1 MLTNAKIKEIQ
12 KLTEKSKARREAGL
26 FVIEGPR
33 MFIETPLE
41 WIEEIY
47 VTQRFLDNAD
57 SGLLGM
63 AERPSIEGDST
74 ETAPTSPSSASPAS
88 SEGDST
94 ETDPTSPSSASPASS
109 VGDSTETASTSPNSS
124 AGSVENSHSDH
135 STSIRAS
142 EMITWMNHEVV
153 TEEQMKKLTDTVT
166 PQGILCVVRQPSYTM
181 EDIINHPGHRLIMIL
196 EDIQDPGN
204 LGTIFRTAEGA
215 GASGIIM
222 TKGCADLFNP
232 KVVRSTMGSIYRVPF
247 FVTDDIEQTISLVK
261 NAQIEVFA
269 AHLKGEHFYD
279 EIEYKDA
286 AFLIGNEG
294 RGLKDSTASL
304 ADTYIKI
311 PMSGELESLN
321 ASMAAGILMYEH
333 NRQIRTGHRGTD

>member
-57 SGLLGM
+57 SGL
-63 AERPSIEGDST
+63 SDS
-74 ETAPTSPSSASPAS
+74 A
-88 SEGDST
+88 
-94 ETDPTSPSSASPASS
+94 
-109 VGDSTETASTSPNSS
+109 

-166 PQGILCVVRQPSYTM
+166 PQGILCVVRQPSYTV

-333 NRQIRTGHRGTD
+333 NRQIRTGHR

>member
-12 KLTEKSKARREAGL
+12 KLTEKSKARRQADL
-26 FVIEGPR
+26 FVIEDPK
-33 MFIETPLE
+33 MFMEAPLE

-57 SGLLGM
+57 SGL
-63 AERPSIEGDST
+63 
-74 ETAPTSPSSASPAS
+74 SAS
-88 SEGDST
+88 T
-94 ETDPTSPSSASPASS
+94 
-109 VGDSTETASTSPNSS
+109 
-124 AGSVENSHSDH
+124 AGSVENSHSDY

-333 NRQIRTGHRGTD
+333 NRQIRIGHR

>member
-63 AERPSIEGDST
+63 TEGPSVDGDST
-74 ETAPTSPSSASPAS
+74 ETASTSPSSASPAS

-94 ETDPTSPSSASPASS
+94 TPASASSASA
-109 VGDSTETASTSPNSS
+109 

-166 PQGILCVVRQPSYTM
+166 PQGILCVVRQPSYTV

-294 RGLKDSTASL
+294 RGLKDSTASI

-333 NRQIRTGHRGTD
+333 NRQIRTGHR

>member
-1 MLTNAKIKEIQ
+1 MQLWRLDMLTNAKIKEIQ

-63 AERPSIEGDST
+63 TEGSSVDGDSTETASTSPSSASSSSSEGDST
-74 ETAPTSPSSASPAS
+74 ETAPTSPASASPI
-88 SEGDST
+88 
-94 ETDPTSPSSASPASS
+94 
-109 VGDSTETASTSPNSS
+109 SS
-124 AGSVENSHSDH
+124 AGSVENSHSDY

-166 PQGILCVVRQPSYTM
+166 PQGILCVVRQPSYTV
-181 EDIINHPGHRLIMIL
+181 EDIINHPGHRLLMIL

-333 NRQIRTGHRGTD
+333 NRQIRTGHR

>member
-63 AERPSIEGDST
+63 AEGSSVDGDSTTPASASSSSSDGDST
-74 ETAPTSPSSASPAS
+74 EPTPTVPISASPI
-88 SEGDST
+88 
-94 ETDPTSPSSASPASS
+94 
-109 VGDSTETASTSPNSS
+109 STSPATST
-124 AGSVENSHSDH
+124 GSVENSHSDH

-181 EDIINHPGHRLIMIL
+181 EDIINHSGHRLIMIL

-333 NRQIRTGHRGTD
+333 NRQIRIGHR

>member
-1 MLTNAKIKEIQ
+1 MQLWRLDMLTNAKIKEIQ

-57 SGLLGM
+57 SGL
-63 AERPSIEGDST
+63 
-74 ETAPTSPSSASPAS
+74 
-88 SEGDST
+88 
-94 ETDPTSPSSASPASS
+94 S
-109 VGDSTETASTSPNSS
+109 VSS

-333 NRQIRTGHRGTD
+333 NRQIRTGHR

>member
-63 AERPSIEGDST
+63 AEGPSIDGDST
-74 ETAPTSPSSASPAS
+74 TPASASPAS
-88 SEGDST
+88 TSSSST
-94 ETDPTSPSSASPASS
+94 
-109 VGDSTETASTSPNSS
+109 
-124 AGSVENSHSDH
+124 AGSVENSHSDY

-166 PQGILCVVRQPSYTM
+166 PQGILCVVRQPSYTV
-181 EDIINHPGHRLIMIL
+181 EDIINHPGHRLLMIL

-333 NRQIRTGHRGTD
+333 NRQIRTGHR

>member
-63 AERPSIEGDST
+63 AEGSSVDGDST
-74 ETAPTSPSSASPAS
+74 TPASASPAS

-94 ETDPTSPSSASPASS
+94 EPTPTVPISASRISASPI
-109 VGDSTETASTSPNSS
+109 ST

-181 EDIINHPGHRLIMIL
+181 EDIINHPGHKLIMIL

-333 NRQIRTGHRGTD
+333 NRQIRTGHR

>member
-63 AERPSIEGDST
+63 TEGPSVDGDST
-74 ETAPTSPSSASPAS
+74 ETAPTTPSSASPAS

-94 ETDPTSPSSASPASS
+94 EPTPTVPTSASSAS
-109 VGDSTETASTSPNSS
+109 T

-333 NRQIRTGHRGTD
+333 NRQIRTGHR

>member
-63 AERPSIEGDST
+63 TEGPSVDGDST
-74 ETAPTSPSSASPAS
+74 ETAPTTPSSASPAS

-94 ETDPTSPSSASPASS
+94 TPASASS
-109 VGDSTETASTSPNSS
+109 DSA

-333 NRQIRTGHRGTD
+333 NRQIRTGHR

>member
-63 AERPSIEGDST
+63 AEGSSVDGDST
-74 ETAPTSPSSASPAS
+74 TPASASPAS
-88 SEGDST
+88 SE
-94 ETDPTSPSSASPASS
+94 
-109 VGDSTETASTSPNSS
+109 GDSTETASTSPNSS

-333 NRQIRTGHRGTD
+333 NRQIRIGHR

>member
-63 AERPSIEGDST
+63 TEGPSVDGDST

-94 ETDPTSPSSASPASS
+94 ETTSTVSTSTSPAS
-109 VGDSTETASTSPNSS
+109 A

-166 PQGILCVVRQPSYTM
+166 PQGILCVVRQPSYTV
-181 EDIINHPGHRLIMIL
+181 EDIINHPGHRLLMIL

-333 NRQIRTGHRGTD
+333 NRQIRTGHR

>member
-63 AERPSIEGDST
+63 AERPSIDGDST
-74 ETAPTSPSSASPAS
+74 T
-88 SEGDST
+88 
-94 ETDPTSPSSASPASS
+94 
-109 VGDSTETASTSPNSS
+109 
-124 AGSVENSHSDH
+124 GSVENSHSDY

-247 FVTDDIEQTISLVK
+247 FVTDDIEGTINSVK
-261 NAQIEVFA
+261 NAKIEVFA

-279 EIEYKDA
+279 EIAYKDA
-286 AFLIGNEG
+286 ACLIGNEG
-294 RGLKDSTASL
+294 NGLKNSTAAL

-311 PMSGELESLN
+311 PMAGKLESLN

-333 NRQIRTGHRGTD
+333 NRQMRAGTE

>member
-63 AERPSIEGDST
+63 AEGSSVDGDST
-74 ETAPTSPSSASPAS
+74 TPAS
-88 SEGDST
+88 
-94 ETDPTSPSSASPASS
+94 ASS
-109 VGDSTETASTSPNSS
+109 VST

-166 PQGILCVVRQPSYTM
+166 PQGILCVVRQPSYTV
-181 EDIINHPGHRLIMIL
+181 EDIINHPGPRLIMIL

-333 NRQIRTGHRGTD
+333 NRQIRTGHR

>member
-63 AERPSIEGDST
+63 AEGPSIDGDST
-74 ETAPTSPSSASPAS
+74 
-88 SEGDST
+88 
-94 ETDPTSPSSASPASS
+94 
-109 VGDSTETASTSPNSS
+109 

-181 EDIINHPGHRLIMIL
+181 EDIINHPGHRLLMIL

-247 FVTDDIEQTISLVK
+247 FITDDIEQTISLVK

-333 NRQIRTGHRGTD
+333 NRQIRTGHR

>member
-63 AERPSIEGDST
+63 TEGSLVDGDST

-94 ETDPTSPSSASPASS
+94 
-109 VGDSTETASTSPNSS
+109 

-333 NRQIRTGHRGTD
+333 NRQIRTGHR

>member
-74 ETAPTSPSSASPAS
+74 ETASTSPSSASPAT
-88 SEGDST
+88 ST
-94 ETDPTSPSSASPASS
+94 
-109 VGDSTETASTSPNSS
+109 
-124 AGSVENSHSDH
+124 GSVENSHSDH

-333 NRQIRTGHRGTD
+333 NRQIRTGHR

>member
-1 MLTNAKIKEIQ
+1 MQFWRLNMLTNAKIKEIQ

-63 AERPSIEGDST
+63 AEGPSVDGDSTTPASASSSSSDGDST
-74 ETAPTSPSSASPAS
+74 ETTSTVSTSASPAS
-88 SEGDST
+88 AAE
-94 ETDPTSPSSASPASS
+94 
-109 VGDSTETASTSPNSS
+109 
-124 AGSVENSHSDH
+124 SVENSHSDH

-333 NRQIRTGHRGTD
+333 NRQIRTGHR

>member
-63 AERPSIEGDST
+63 AEGPSIDGDST
-74 ETAPTSPSSASPAS
+74 TPASASPAS
-88 SEGDST
+88 TSSSST
-94 ETDPTSPSSASPASS
+94 
-109 VGDSTETASTSPNSS
+109 

-166 PQGILCVVRQPSYTM
+166 PQGILCVVRQPSYTV
-181 EDIINHPGHRLIMIL
+181 EDIINHPGHRLLMIL

-333 NRQIRTGHRGTD
+333 NRQIRTGHR

>member
-63 AERPSIEGDST
+63 TEGPSVDGDST
-74 ETAPTSPSSASPAS
+74 ETASTSPSSASPAS

-94 ETDPTSPSSASPASS
+94 TPASASS
-109 VGDSTETASTSPNSS
+109 DSA

-166 PQGILCVVRQPSYTM
+166 PQGILCIVRQPSYTM

-333 NRQIRTGHRGTD
+333 NRQIRTGHR

>member
-63 AERPSIEGDST
+63 AEGPSIDGDS
-74 ETAPTSPSSASPAS
+74 
-88 SEGDST
+88 ST
-94 ETDPTSPSSASPASS
+94 
-109 VGDSTETASTSPNSS
+109 
-124 AGSVENSHSDH
+124 GSVENSHSDH

-166 PQGILCVVRQPSYTM
+166 PQGILCVVRQPSYTL

-333 NRQIRTGHRGTD
+333 NRQIRTGHR

>member
-74 ETAPTSPSSASPAS
+74 ETASTSPSSASPA
-88 SEGDST
+88 
-94 ETDPTSPSSASPASS
+94 TSA
-109 VGDSTETASTSPNSS
+109 E
-124 AGSVENSHSDH
+124 SVENSHSDY

-181 EDIINHPGHRLIMIL
+181 EDIINHPGHRLLMIL

-333 NRQIRTGHRGTD
+333 NRQIRTGHR